1 MSGPVQIH
9 PEVVP
14 ESCNSFMLG
23 ERDRSSAILIKL
35 YIDEVPMKSKF
46 RRWFVTVTS
55 SLGNG

>member
-46 RRWFVTVTS
+46 RR
-55 SLGNG
+55 